1 MRLQWQIQRGR
12 YEGYIPH
19 ENAMRDRDRET
30 EMWKEVIFF
39 QLQIMQQSPKH
50 SVNQTRDSFTRNIV
64 YIFMKQRPK
73 SIYLIQ

>member
-19 ENAMRDRDRET
+19 ENAMRERDRET

-39 QLQIMQQSPKH
+39 
-50 SVNQTRDSFTRNIV
+50 SVTNNAAITKAFCKPDT
-64 YIFMKQRPK
+64 
-73 SIYLIQ
+73 